1 MEQTTQPAPREQRP
15 RRRWGDR
22 RDGVWLRD
30 LDALHGFTPYLFP
43 NRADNEAFIEAQIDL
58 TNIEA
63 YLERKNAGEP
73 AHRYTIFHVIAAAAV
88 KCFVLRPRMNR
99 FIQGSRMYQRNVLT
113 LSFVVKKQ
121 FNDESHEALAFL
133 YCDGD
138 TTIDTLHEAIVK
150 EITEFRGGRTDNST
164 DGMDMLLKLPRW
176 VLTIVIRLLHLLDY
190 YGRVPEFLVKTDP
203 NYASIFLSNL
213 GSIKLNAGY
222 HHLTNWGTTSFFGV
236 IGERHMAQLVDAEGN
251 VSVRPGL
258 DLGLTIGAR
267 IADRYYYSK
276 TVRLLKHLLQHPEL
290 LELPAST
297 EVDYEV

>member
-30 LDALHGFTPYLFP
+30 VDALHGFTPYLFP

-251 VSVRPGL
+251 VSLRPVL
-258 DLGLTIGAR
+258 DLGLTIDER
-267 IADRYYYSK
+267 IADGYYYSK

>member
-113 LSFVVKKQ
+113 LSFVVK
-121 FNDESHEALAFL
+121 S
-133 YCDGD
+133 
-138 TTIDTLHEAIVK
+138 
-150 EITEFRGGRTDNST
+150 S
-164 DGMDMLLKLPRW
+164 
-176 VLTIVIRLLHLLDY
+176 
-190 YGRVPEFLVKTDP
+190 
-203 NYASIFLSNL
+203 S
-213 GSIKLNAGY
+213 
-222 HHLTNWGTTSFFGV
+222 TTSRTRRWPSSTATG
-236 IGERHMAQLVDAEGN
+236 I
-251 VSVRPGL
+251 RP
-258 DLGLTIGAR
+258 
-267 IADRYYYSK
+267 
-276 TVRLLKHLLQHPEL
+276 
-290 LELPAST
+290 ST
-297 EVDYEV
+297 RCTRRS

>member
-164 DGMDMLLKLPRW
+164 EGMDMLLKLPRW

-222 HHLTNWGTTSFFGV
+222 HHLTNWGTNSIFVV
-236 IGERHMAQLVDAEGN
+236 IGEKHMAPFYQEDG
-251 VSVRPGL
+251 SVEMREVI
-258 DLGLTIGAR
+258 DLGVTLDER
-267 IADRYYYSK
+267 IADGYYYSK
-276 TVRLLKHLLQHPEL
+276 TIKLLKHLLTHPEL
-290 LELPAST
+290 LDQKSNE
-297 EVDYEV
+297 EVEF

>member
-113 LSFVVKKQ
+113 LSFVVEKQ
-121 FNDESHEALAFL
+121 FNDESARGAGLPLLRRGYDHRHAARGDREGDHGVSRRPDGQLHRRHGYAAQAPALGADHRHPPAAPAGL
-133 YCDGD
+133 LRPRAGVPRQDG
-138 TTIDTLHEAIVK
+138 
-150 EITEFRGGRTDNST
+150 
-164 DGMDMLLKLPRW
+164 
-176 VLTIVIRLLHLLDY
+176 
-190 YGRVPEFLVKTDP
+190 
-203 NYASIFLSNL
+203 
-213 GSIKLNAGY
+213 
-222 HHLTNWGTTSFFGV
+222 
-236 IGERHMAQLVDAEGN
+236 
-251 VSVRPGL
+251 
-258 DLGLTIGAR
+258 
-267 IADRYYYSK
+267 
-276 TVRLLKHLLQHPEL
+276 PEL
-290 LELPAST
+290 RVDLPVQPRLDQAQRGLPSPDQLGDDVVLRRDRRAAHGAAWWMRRGTSRCGRCST
-297 EVDYEV
+297 SG